1 MVLSAIPALNGIS
14 EKIGVGLT
22 MSRNWTDPPMQIM
35 LALAVGLI
43 VLIVGEYVLATQLGI
58 WYMALPFLPV
68 YAYYHTFM
76 MATPAANT
84 EEFLTFKVRVVALLP
99 SELPWAKL
107 NLACMCLP
115 TELQPVSHCTEC
127 CTKEEVGE
135 E

>member
-84 EEFLTFKVRVVALLP
+84 EEFLT
-99 SELPWAKL
+99 S
-107 NLACMCLP
+107 
-115 TELQPVSHCTEC
+115 TCTEPPPLLIPFSFLF
-127 CTKEEVGE
+127 TFSASLNWSGE
-135 E
+135 DS